1 MNEPLLK
8 YLLILIGITF
18 FILVVIWSFSLDFP
32 LPEGYKFCNDQG
44 YEMTSFGGSYSERQG
59 KVECVACYKGECEYE
74 EFDVKKVFG
83 VIVEDKK

>member
-1 MNEPLLK
+1 MNALFK
-8 YLLILIGITF
+8 YLLILIGIIVSVLF
-18 FILVVIWSFSLDFP
+18 VIWIFSFDFT
-32 LPEGYKFCNDQG
+32 LPEGYKFCNNQG
-44 YEMTSFGGSYSERQG
+44 YERTSFGGSYSERQG